1 MTAAPKSSTPDGSCF
16 QGTIQRAKLVKPDV
30 RPTLFGKKR
39 DECTG
44 ETLRGRGPGECE
56 RIAEIKS
63 GRAVSQQGLAATC
76 KDLSYKEDE
85 IGRRDSAW
93 RMSLDEL

>member
-1 MTAAPKSSTPDGSCF
+1 MTAAPKSSTPDRSCF
-16 QGTIQRAKLVKPDV
+16 QGSIQRAELVKPDV

-39 DECTG
+39 DDSTEG
-44 ETLRGRGPGECE
+44 TLRGRGPGECE

-76 KDLSYKEDE
+76 KDLSYKENE
-85 IGRRDSAW
+85 IGGRDSVW
-93 RMSLDEL
+93 RMSPDEL